1 MRMVL
6 AAARLRPLSRLRL
19 IDDVFQSLEEA
30 ILSGRIRPGER
41 LTEVALAEQ
50 LDVSRT
56 TVREALLMLEREG
69 LVVSRPRRG
78 TFVTRLSQED
88 ALDLGFNRALLE
100 GFAVSAG
107 YARIDQVVFDRM
119 QRQLAAM
126 AACHLPNDIPQLLR
140 IDLEFHRPLVEVAQS
155 SRLLELW
162 SSLNGQVRALY
173 ITTLESRH
181 GSIEDI
187 VAFHQRLLDAVQSGD
202 PHVAQRAVLEHYV
215 RLPDG
220 ASFGSA
226 TTEAI
231 ETIAPHFQT
240 LQTNINASKGQQP

>member
-1 MRMVL
+1 MAFEVS
-6 AAARLRPLSRLRL
+6 RLRPLSRARL

-41 LTEVALAEQ
+41 LTEVALAKQ

-56 TVREALLMLEREG
+56 TVREALLMLERER

-78 TFVTRLSQED
+78 TFVTRMSQED

-107 YARIDQVVFDRM
+107 YARIDQGVLDRM
-119 QRQLAAM
+119 RGQLLAM
-126 AACHLPNDIPQLLR
+126 AACRLPDDVPQLLR
-140 IDLEFHRPLVEVAQS
+140 IDLEFHRPLVEAAQS
-155 SRLLELW
+155 PRLLELW

-173 ITTLESRH
+173 ITTLESRRL
-181 GSIEDI
+181 SIEDI
-187 VAFHQRLLDAVQSGD
+187 VAFHQRLLDAVRSGD
-202 PHVAQRAVLEHYV
+202 PHVVQRAVLEHYV

-220 ASFGSA
+220 ASFGPA

-231 ETIAPHFQT
+231 EAIAPRFQT
-240 LQTNINASKGQQP
+240 LQNNLNASKGQQP